1 MAKKKSNASSPVSRP
16 GESPSSRIRLQRAL
30 ASAGFGSR
38 RHCEELIAAGRV
50 IVDGVVADQ
59 LGTTVDLNE
68 QKVLVDG
75 TPLKPRRPIYYAL
88 NKPVGVV
95 TTSVDPEGRPR
106 VIDLV
111 PPDERVF
118 AVGRLDRNSEGLI
131 LLTNDGELAQKLA
144 HPRFEIKKVYRVVVA
159 GRVELET
166 LKQMERGI
174 HIAEGLVRVEG
185 AKLLKARGRATE
197 LEIVLREGKNR
208 EIRRILA
215 RLGHKVQ
222 QLKRIAIGP
231 LRLGEMPSG
240 AYRQLSFEEL
250 KKLRAAV
257 QPDAH
262 AAEPTAAP
270 ERRKAAGRKR
280 PGGPNQSLG
289 SKRPGGP
296 ARDRTSKKSAVGKS
310 ATNKSAMG
318 RERIPAAGKRAVG
331 AGKAVPGK
339 RSRPPLS
346 LGQSSSIGTVIGADE
361 GDDGLERRPK
371 RKPTSTARTSSEG
384 RASGSGRTSSGRT
397 NKTARTG
404 ATDRT
409 TKNRQGSVEASGEG
423 DRKRASKRFAPKG
436 ERRPGKPKRE
446 R

>member
-1 MAKKKSNASSPVSRP
+1 MAKKKTSSETALSRD
-16 GESPSSRIRLQRAL
+16 SAAPSTRVRLQRAL

-38 RHCEELIAAGRV
+38 RHCEELIAEGRV

-59 LGTTVDLNE
+59 LGTTVDLST
-68 QKVLVDG
+68 QKVFVDG
-75 TPLKPRRPIYYAL
+75 SPLKPRRPIYYAL

-131 LLTNDGELAQKLA
+131 LLTNDGELAQRLA

-159 GRVELET
+159 GRVETET

-185 AKLLKARGRATE
+185 AKLLKVRGRATE

-231 LRLGEMPSG
+231 LRLGEMPAG

-257 QPDAH
+257 DTDASSG
-262 AAEPTAAP
+262 EPAAAP
-270 ERRKAAGRKR
+270 ERRSKGVSRKR
-280 PGGPNQSLG
+280 SAQSGRTGQSDRSVQSARTVQSSHASDTGKPQGP
-289 SKRPGGP
+289 
-296 ARDRTSKKSAVGKS
+296 KKSSRLLAGANPKRARAPMPVTGATKRRPKPSEALGVGKP
-310 ATNKSAMG
+310 K
-318 RERIPAAGKRAVG
+318 P
-331 AGKAVPGK
+331 
-339 RSRPPLS
+339 
-346 LGQSSSIGTVIGADE
+346 IGTVIGADE
-361 GDDGLERRPK
+361 PAHGDIIKPRRK
-371 RKPTSTARTSSEG
+371 SVRGGSASDSSARI
-384 RASGSGRTSSGRT
+384 
-397 NKTARTG
+397 KTARESRSQSAG
-404 ATDRT
+404 RPVKKRRFD
-409 TKNRQGSVEASGEG
+409 NRSAKSSGG
-423 DRKRASKRFAPKG
+423 PG
-436 ERRPGKPKRE
+436 ERRPGKPKRG